1 MTLQMEEKISLMHR
15 HSCLNHT
22 KTMRLK
28 KSETNA
34 LFLQNRNEEKEVHPE
49 DSPPVSHSECVQVG
63 STCKRIVIAPAN
75 MQE

>member
-1 MTLQMEEKISLMHR
+1 
-15 HSCLNHT
+15 
-22 KTMRLK
+22 MRLK